1 MVCRSVL
8 RLGCVVLIGGL
19 ALAGARGTVQA
30 APMAG
35 TFTMVNV
42 LASDAKVWLPSTIV
56 VHSGEQITLV
66 LDNKLDEAHG
76 FAIDEYGVQVVVQPK
91 STQKVTFTAKPGVSR
106 FYCQLH
112 PAHIGGQV
120 VVL

>member
-1 MVCRSVL
+1 MECRSML

-19 ALAGARGTVQA
+19 ALAGARGAAQA
-30 APMAG
+30 APTAG

-56 VHSGEQITLV
+56 VHSGEQITLI

-76 FAIDEYGVQVVVQPK
+76 FAIDEYGIQVVVQPK

-120 VVL
+120 IVL